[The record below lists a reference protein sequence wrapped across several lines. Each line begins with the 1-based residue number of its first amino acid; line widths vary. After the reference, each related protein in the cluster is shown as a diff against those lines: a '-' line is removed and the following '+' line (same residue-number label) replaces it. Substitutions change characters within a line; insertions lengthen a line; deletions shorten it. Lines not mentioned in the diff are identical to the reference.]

1 MFRAY
6 GTAPA
11 ETPSGADLY
20 SWTTPIFN
28 KGVPIDRSFNLYSR
42 FDILAIRLFLR
53 ALSRGA
59 ILFARDAA

>member
-28 KGVPIDRSFNLYSR
+28 KGFINCNAANTLQS
-42 FDILAIRLFLR
+42 LAQLH
-53 ALSRGA
+53 GE
-59 ILFARDAA
+59 